1 MSQIANGRVRQFL
14 IHDVRLVVCGQAT
27 MLTVMLSFDGLLK
40 HTHSTPKVLVCSTT
54 LTICPGAGTT
64 AGT

>member
-1 MSQIANGRVRQFL
+1 
-14 IHDVRLVVCGQAT
+14 
-27 MLTVMLSFDGLLK
+27 MLMVMLSFDGLLK